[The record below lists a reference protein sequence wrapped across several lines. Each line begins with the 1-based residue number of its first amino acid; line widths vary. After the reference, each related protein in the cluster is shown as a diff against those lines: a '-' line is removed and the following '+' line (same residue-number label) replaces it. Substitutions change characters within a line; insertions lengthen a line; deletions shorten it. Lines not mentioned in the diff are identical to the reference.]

1 MLFPPCHPV
10 KEGWTPLIS
19 PVSHQKEDLG
29 NTVYLLMFLFEMD
42 IYGVLQN
49 FCLSFYLLNIIF
61 LKIHHLSLYE
71 PWPSS
76 PWYLGLL
83 NKPPPYLLMVLAV
96 DTRGAPTFLPRSQAL
111 PASSY
116 VVQALSACLGGTWS
130 HHTHRG
136 LDLLPSPASDVNTS
150 GAHLKDTQSIS
161 RHIKRPCVPPDTIT
175 VPDFRG
181 SGSRSPDLCLLA

>member
-136 LDLLPSPASDVNTS
+136 LDLLPSPASDVSIS
-150 GAHLKDTQSIS
+150 GARLKDPRSIS
-161 RHIKRPCVPPDTIT
+161 RHIRKAPCTTHHHHCP
-175 VPDFRG
+175 
-181 SGSRSPDLCLLA
+181 